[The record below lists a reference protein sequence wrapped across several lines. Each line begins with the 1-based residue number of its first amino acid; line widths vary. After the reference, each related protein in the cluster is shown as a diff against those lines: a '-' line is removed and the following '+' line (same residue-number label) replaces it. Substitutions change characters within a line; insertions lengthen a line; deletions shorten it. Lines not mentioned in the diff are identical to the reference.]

1 MISRRRVWLIRYKK
15 LFLNPDM
22 KVWLSKNSEVPMRE
36 QLVTQI
42 TLGVAS
48 GDLAIGD
55 RLPSRQEI
63 SRRFGIHANTVSNA
77 YRELSELGLIEFRQG
92 SGFYVNEIDSENLED
107 KIEIDTLITK
117 FFQSSQSL
125 GFSMGEIKEAL
136 EKRLSS
142 KTPKS
147 FLVIES
153 EKDLRDILVSE
164 ISESTRAKVFG
175 ITFEDFENEHREI
188 NSNFVTLLRHKA
200 EIEEILDA
208 DQTCFFLKSSSVPN
222 AMEGRTRPSEDSLIV
237 VASALEKFRITAK
250 TFLVAAQIDT
260 DSIILR
266 SPRDEN
272 WKRGLDNVQMIICDS
287 LTAKEFPKSD
297 KVRVFPLVSDDSIKD
312 LRQMCKPSYR
322 QTA

>member
-1 MISRRRVWLIRYKK
+1 MK
-15 LFLNPDM
+15 L
-22 KVWLSKNSEVPMRE
+22 WLSKNSEVPMRE

-48 GDLAIGD
+48 GDLATGD
-55 RLPSRQEI
+55 RLSSRQEI

-77 YRELSELGLIEFRQG
+77 YHELSELGLIEFKQG
-92 SGFYVNEIDSENLED
+92 SGFYVNEIDSGSFED

-125 GFSMGEIKEAL
+125 GFSMEEIKEAL

-153 EKDLRDILVSE
+153 EKDLRDILMSE
-164 ISESTRAKVFG
+164 IRETTGAKVFG

-188 NSNFVTLLRHKA
+188 NSNFVTLLRHKG
-200 EIEEILDA
+200 EIEEILDV

-222 AMEGRTRPSEDSLIV
+222 AMEGRARPSEDSMIV
-237 VASALEKFRITAK
+237 IASALEKFRIMAK
-250 TFLVAAQIDT
+250 TFLVAAQVDS

-266 SPRDEN
+266 SPHDEN
-272 WKRGLDNVQMIICDS
+272 WKRGLDNVLMIICDS
-287 LTAKEFPKSD
+287 LTAKEFPDSD
-297 KVRVFPLVSDDSIKD
+297 KIRVFRLVSEDSIKD
-312 LRQMCKPSYR
+312 LRQVCKISFGH
-322 QTA
+322 TA